1 MRRIRS
7 TALTIGLAFAALTL
21 PANAQNTQTDLLV
34 AGRALGFI
42 DNLKQNSAVRVGI
55 AYDPANAQSAQ
66 QAAELNA
73 MSANGLSIGGLVF
86 RPVMVPLARLD
97 SASVEVFFLTDG
109 LGAEASRVARISRA
123 RKIPCITFDL
133 SQVRDG
139 NCAMGVR
146 ARPRVEVLVNR
157 AAADATGIKLAAAFR
172 FMITEIEGHET
183 Q

>member
-7 TALTIGLAFAALTL
+7 TALTIGLTFAALTL
-21 PANAQNTQTDLLV
+21 PANAQVTQTDMLV

-42 DNLKQNSAVRVGI
+42 DNLKHSSAVRVGI
-55 AYDPANAQSAQ
+55 VYDPANAQSAQ

-73 MSANGLSIGGLVF
+73 AMAGGLRIGGMDL
-86 RPVMVPLARLD
+86 RPVMVPLDKLGGAG
-97 SASVEVFFLTDG
+97 VEAFLLTDG
-109 LGAEASRVARISRA
+109 LGAAASAVARVSHA

-146 ARPRVEVLVNR
+146 SRPRVEVLVNR
-157 AAADATGIKLAAAFR
+157 AAADATGMVLAAAFR
-172 FMITEIEGHET
+172 IMITEI
-183 Q
+183 